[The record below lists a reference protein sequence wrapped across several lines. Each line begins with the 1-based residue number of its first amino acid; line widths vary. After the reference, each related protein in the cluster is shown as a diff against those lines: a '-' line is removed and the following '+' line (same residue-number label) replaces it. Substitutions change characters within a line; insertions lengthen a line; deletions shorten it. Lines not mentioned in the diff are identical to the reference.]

1 MPPPR
6 PATLRRPATPRPPA
20 RSRWPA
26 SAPMSAPSAPP
37 RAPRTRRDAS
47 RQPPTR
53 PSTRPTAR
61 RRSPRGRSARST
73 AACGSSARRCGRSA
87 GTEPG
92 WRSTLQR
99 GDHLGPAAGIFRP
112 RSRLGRS
119 AACRLHRSST
129 RCIRSTTRS
138 RPSRAPPHPERS
150 RYSWTQ
156 RPRMAVAVSPMP
168 DASPLTAPE
177 RALARWLRLFAVL
190 FALGTLGF
198 LLRPDDTVRNLDRVG
213 SLLGLPTLPP
223 SHAPVA
229 SDFWLALAVADVR
242 GRRALVYPVVVSKLA
257 SSGTALLLFV
267 QWTHALPLLAIALV
281 DLPIAVILLRAL
293 SRARPST

>member
-1 MPPPR
+1 
-6 PATLRRPATPRPPA
+6 A
-20 RSRWPA
+20 
-26 SAPMSAPSAPP
+26 
-37 RAPRTRRDAS
+37 
-47 RQPPTR
+47 
-53 PSTRPTAR
+53 
-61 RRSPRGRSARST
+61 
-73 AACGSSARRCGRSA
+73 
-87 GTEPG
+87 
-92 WRSTLQR
+92 
-99 GDHLGPAAGIFRP
+99 FRP
-112 RSRLGRS
+112 RSRRWPP

-213 SLLGLPTLPP
+213 SLRGLPTLPP

-229 SDFWLALAVADVR
+229 CAFWPSLAVAT
-242 GRRALVYPVVVSKLA
+242 LA
-257 SSGTALLLFV
+257 
-267 QWTHALPLLAIALV
+267 AIT
-281 DLPIAVILLRAL
+281 
-293 SRARPST
+293 PST